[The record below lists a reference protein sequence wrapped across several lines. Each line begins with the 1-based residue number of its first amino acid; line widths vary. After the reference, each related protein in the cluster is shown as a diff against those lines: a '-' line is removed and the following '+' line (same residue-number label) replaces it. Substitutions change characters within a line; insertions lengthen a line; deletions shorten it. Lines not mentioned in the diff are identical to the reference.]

1 MYWLMLVLGL
11 AVLTVG
17 ATWLTNG
24 SVAVAGRLRMSEY
37 LIGLTIIAVGTS
49 LPELTVSA
57 ASAVAGN
64 PDVAVGNIVG
74 SNIFNVFVI
83 LGICSFIAP
92 LLFTG
97 DNIRRDIPMCIGAS
111 LILAFMIIDGRISRG
126 EGIAMLILYIAI
138 VYFSYRRDRK
148 NRSAASQTPQTNGKF
163 SWGVS
168 VVSIV
173 LGLAALIYGAHL
185 TLKSAT
191 EIARGFGISESVI
204 AITILAGGTSLP
216 ELASSIAATLKGHG
230 GLALGNILGSNIA
243 NILLILGVCAII
255 KPLPVTDITKVDI
268 AVLVGSSFAVLI
280 SALVIGRRRITVYEG
295 MAYLAIYAI
304 YIGYLLK

>member
-1 MYWLMLVLGL
+1 MYWLMLILGL

-24 SVAVAGRLRMSEY
+24 SVAVAERLRMSEY

-57 ASAVAGN
+57 ASAIAGN
-64 PDVAVGNIVG
+64 PDVAVGNVVG

-97 DNIRRDIPMCIGAS
+97 ENIRRDIPMCIGAS
-111 LILAFMIIDGRISRG
+111 LILAFMILDGRISRI
-126 EGIAMLILYIAI
+126 EGIVMLVLYIAI
-138 VYFSYRRDRK
+138 VYVSYRRDRNSTGK
-148 NRSAASQTPQTNGKF
+148 KQSHARPNVKF
-163 SWGVS
+163 SWGIS
-168 VVSIV
+168 VVSIIF
-173 LGLAALIYGAHL
+173 GLAALVYGAHL

-243 NILLILGVCAII
+243 NILLILGISAII
-255 KPLPVTDITKVDI
+255 EPLPVTDITKTDI

-280 SALVIGRRRITVYEG
+280 SALVIGRRRITEYEG

>member
-1 MYWLMLVLGL
+1 MLVLGL

-24 SVAVAGRLRMSEY
+24 SVAVAERLRMSEY

-64 PDVAVGNIVG
+64 PDVAVGNVVG

-92 LLFTG
+92 LLFTAE
-97 DNIRRDIPMCIGAS
+97 NIRRDIPMCIGVS
-111 LILAFMIIDGRISRG
+111 LILAFMILDSRISRI
-126 EGIAMLILYIAI
+126 EGIAMLILYAAV
-138 VYFSYRRDRK
+138 VYFSYRKDR
-148 NRSAASQTPQTNGKF
+148 NSANVERKSEQTDVKF
-163 SWGVS
+163 SWA
-168 VVSIV
+168 VSIV
-173 LGLAALIYGAHL
+173 SIALGLAALIYGAHL

-191 EIARGFGISESVI
+191 EIARSFGISESVI

-216 ELASSIAATLKGHG
+216 ELASSIAATLKGHS

-243 NILLILGVCAII
+243 NILLILGVCATIE
-255 KPLPVTDITKVDI
+255 PLPVTDITKVDI
-268 AVLVGSSFAVLI
+268 AVLVGSSLAVFI
-280 SALVIGRRRITVYEG
+280 SALVIGRRRITAYEG
-295 MAYLAIYAI
+295 MVYLAIYAV
-304 YIGYLLK
+304 YVGYLLK

>member
-1 MYWLMLVLGL
+1 MYWLMLILGL

-24 SVAVAGRLRMSEY
+24 SVAVAERLRMSEY

-57 ASAVAGN
+57 ASAIAGN
-64 PDVAVGNIVG
+64 PDVAVGNVVG

-92 LLFTG
+92 QLFTRE
-97 DNIRRDIPMCIGAS
+97 NIRRDIPICIGVS
-111 LILAFMIIDGRISRG
+111 LVLAFMILDSRISRI
-126 EGIAMLILYIAI
+126 EGIVMLILYIAV
-138 VYFSYRRDRK
+138 VYASYRWDR
-148 NRSAASQTPQTNGKF
+148 NSAEAKKTQESTGAKL

-185 TLKSAT
+185 TLKSVT

-243 NILLILGVCAII
+243 NILLILGVCSII
-255 KPLPVTDITKVDI
+255 EPLPVTDITKTDV
-268 AVLVGSSFAVLI
+268 AMLVGSSVAVLL

-295 MAYLAIYAI
+295 VAYIAIYAVYVWHLI
-304 YIGYLLK
+304 K

>member
-1 MYWLMLVLGL
+1 MYWLMLILGL

-24 SVAVAGRLRMSEY
+24 SVAVAERLRMSEY

-92 LLFTG
+92 LLFTAE
-97 DNIRRDIPMCIGAS
+97 NIRRDIPMCIVAS
-111 LILAFMIIDGRISRG
+111 LILVFLILDGRISRID
-126 EGIAMLILYIAI
+126 GIAMLVLYIAV
-138 VYFSYRRDRK
+138 VYVSYRRDGK
-148 NRSAASQTPQTNGKF
+148 RSDAESHSVRNGARF
-163 SWGVS
+163 SWVMS
-168 VVSIV
+168 VVSIL
-173 LGLAALIYGAHL
+173 LGLAALVYGAHL

-191 EIARGFGISESVI
+191 EIARSFGISESVI

-216 ELASSIAATLKGHG
+216 ELASSIAATLKGHS

-243 NILLILGVCAII
+243 NILLIIGISATIT
-255 KPLPVTDITKVDI
+255 PLSVTGITKVDI
-268 AVLVGSSFAVLI
+268 AVLVGSSLAVLV

-304 YIGYLLK
+304 YTGYLLR

>member
-24 SVAVAGRLRMSEY
+24 SVAVAERLRMSEY

-83 LGICSFIAP
+83 LGVCSFIAP
-92 LLFTG
+92 LLFTTE
-97 DNIRRDIPMCIGAS
+97 NIRRDIPMCIVAS
-111 LILAFMIIDGRISRG
+111 LILAFLIIDGRISRID
-126 EGIAMLILYIAI
+126 GIAMLVLYIAV
-138 VYFSYRRDRK
+138 VYVSYRRDGK
-148 NRSAASQTPQTNGKF
+148 RSDAESHSVRNGARF
-163 SWGVS
+163 SWWMS
-168 VVSIV
+168 VVSIL
-173 LGLAALIYGAHL
+173 LGLAALVYGAHL

-191 EIARGFGISESVI
+191 EIARSFGISESVI

-216 ELASSIAATLKGHG
+216 ELASSIAATLKGHS

-243 NILLILGVCAII
+243 NILLIIGISATIT
-255 KPLPVTDITKVDI
+255 PLSVTGITKVDI
-268 AVLVGSSFAVLI
+268 AVLVGSSLAVLV

-304 YIGYLLK
+304 YTGYLLR